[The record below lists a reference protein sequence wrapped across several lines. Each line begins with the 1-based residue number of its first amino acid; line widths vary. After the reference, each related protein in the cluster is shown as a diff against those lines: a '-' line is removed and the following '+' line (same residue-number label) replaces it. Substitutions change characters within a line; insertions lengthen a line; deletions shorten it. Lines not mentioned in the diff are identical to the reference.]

1 MSDDPRPARSPEGAA
16 DPFAALGGVPE
27 EVNIAAF
34 LPEGAS
40 RHPDASAV
48 VSPGPGGRGWS
59 ALSYGELEERS
70 NRIAAGLAA
79 EGVEKGMR
87 VCLFVRPGPDL
98 IAITYAAFKL
108 GAVPV
113 LADPGMG
120 RQRLLAAVERMAP
133 EVFIGVPAAHLV
145 RTLFRAPFRSVKV
158 FVTVGRRLA
167 WGGRTLARLERA
179 GSPAPIM
186 EATHRDDPAAIL
198 FTSGSTGPPKGVL
211 YTHGMFHA
219 QVSALRAMYGFK
231 PGEVDLA
238 CFPLFA
244 LFDIAFGMTS
254 VFPDMDVTR
263 PAHCEPEKIVRA
275 IEECGATAAFG
286 SPAIWR
292 RVLPHCREQGI
303 KLTGLR
309 RLLMAGA
316 PVPPDLIQDAHA
328 VLSLDADVHT
338 PYGATESLP
347 VASIAGRE
355 VVPGL
360 MTALKNG
367 AGTCVGRPSPAIQ
380 IQLIGITDE
389 PIERWSDDL
398 ALGLGEVGE
407 ICVRGPVVTAEY
419 AEDAAATAG
428 AKLRCADGSVWH
440 RIGDVGRFDSEGR
453 LWFMGRKTHR
463 IETPKG
469 VRMPVPLEN
478 IFNQHPR
485 AARTA
490 LVGVGPPG
498 EEVPF
503 CIVEALPG
511 EHPKSDVMTQGF
523 IMQLREIGRKVPR
536 SADIEH
542 FLFHP
547 AFPVDPRH
555 NAKIHREEL
564 KTWAEQQVR

>member
-428 AKLRCADGSVWH
+428 AKLRCADGTVWH

-536 SADIEH
+536 SAEIEH